1 MTTKITAQDKLIAF
15 AKTNGWEL
23 DTSVILNTYSGWGS
37 FSRLEPEVQAK
48 YLKQHPFMFRR
59 PAVDGGTW
67 QVELDYRN
75 KGDYGS
81 RFGTRLHGAVVRYFD
96 AEGNQKNLPQ
106 SSFQLKKPSTYSG
119 TNHLYEVTGDADEAI
134 STHVERLLAGPE
146 RAVWLAV
153 ESEAL
158 QLQRWRKEAQ
168 ARAIERDLRERPLPE
183 GWDELARVARE
194 VANAD
199 GMTDTADLIAR
210 LSAATVAVVA
220 KLAPQQ
226 VQ

>member
-1 MTTKITAQDKLIAF
+1 MTTKITAQSKLIDF
-15 AKTNGWEL
+15 AKANGWEL
-23 DTSVILNTYSGWGS
+23 DTTVILNTYRGWGS
-37 FSRLEPEVQAK
+37 FSKLEPEVQAK

-59 PAVDGGTW
+59 AAVDGGTW

-75 KGDYGS
+75 KSDYGD

-96 AEGNQKNLPQ
+96 AEGNQKNLPM
-106 SSFQLKKPSTYSG
+106 SSFQLKKPTTYSG
-119 TNHLYEVTGDADEAI
+119 SNHLYEVTGDVDEAI
-134 STHVERLLAGPE
+134 SKHVERLLAGPDV
-146 RAVWLAV
+146 AVWLAV
-153 ESEAL
+153 EAQE
-158 QLQRWRKEAQ
+158 LQRQQWRKEAE
-168 ARAIERDLRERPLPE
+168 ARRIERELRERPLPE
-183 GWDELARVARE
+183 GWTELARVARE

-220 KLAPQQ
+220 NLAPQQ